1 MYPSS
6 ENAPTAQKV
15 PTRKNSIIETV
26 SLWTILK
33 EEWVGFCTIFIVG
46 TCCMAIVSFAFAMFI
61 LGDPLTCGKA
71 PPAPPDNGILTW
83 NETEVVKTGTR
94 AIYDC
99 LPGYR
104 SITIKII
111 HV

>member
-1 MYPSS
+1 
-6 ENAPTAQKV
+6 
-15 PTRKNSIIETV
+15 
-26 SLWTILK
+26 
-33 EEWVGFCTIFIVG
+33 
-46 TCCMAIVSFAFAMFI
+46 MAIVSFAFAMFI

-83 NETEVVKTGTR
+83 NETEVVKSGTR

-104 SITIKII
+104 
-111 HV
+111 

>member
-1 MYPSS
+1 
-6 ENAPTAQKV
+6 
-15 PTRKNSIIETV
+15 
-26 SLWTILK
+26 
-33 EEWVGFCTIFIVG
+33 
-46 TCCMAIVSFAFAMFI
+46 MAIVSFAFAMFI

-83 NETEVVKTGTR
+83 NETEVVKSGTR

-104 SITIKII
+104 SITIRII
-111 HV
+111 HVEQSLHLRMRDRKRDVETPYVKECNGRLWRPDRIVECVKI